1 MQLTED
7 SIELR
12 EAMFGSAH
20 FALSRG
26 IAGLGGPAAWLNGLL
41 LKAEE
46 GLAWQQLI
54 PYNLQVEQ
62 QRLQVRPAG
71 EPTRAFVPL
80 EGCLAAGSC
89 CCCLCSGMTR
99 RTKCLGRDCKQPI
112 KRQMQA

>member
-1 MQLTED
+1 
-7 SIELR
+7 
-12 EAMFGSAH
+12 MFGSAH

-26 IAGLGGPAAWLNGLL
+26 VTGLDGPAAWLNGLL

-71 EPTRAFVPL
+71 EPSSASVPHK
-80 EGCLAAGSC
+80 ESLAA
-89 CCCLCSGMTR
+89 R
-99 RTKCLGRDCKQPI
+99 RLAAHAVALPSAPSAWPGIASSPKKARCKPGLLSHQRSPS
-112 KRQMQA
+112 A

>member
-7 SIELR
+7 STELR
-12 EAMFGSAH
+12 EAMFGSAD

-26 IAGLGGPAAWLNGLL
+26 VAGLGGPAAWLNGLL
-41 LKAEE
+41 LKTEE

-71 EPTRAFVPL
+71 EATRAFVPL
-80 EGCLAAGSC
+80 ERCLAARSVCCSC
-89 CCCLCSGMTR
+89 
-99 RTKCLGRDCKQPI
+99 
-112 KRQMQA
+112 